1 MENQPVTAE
10 ARQPKLIQITI
21 GGAHLLG
28 FATLALAISGLLFA
42 YIDAKFDAIDQR
54 FETVDAQFESVN
66 AQFEAVAAQFAV
78 QFEAVNRRIDD
89 NTEELRLLRVNVE
102 DINERLTA
110 VEATIGLRAQAE
122 MEDAQIAAS
131 GTVN

>member
-54 FETVDAQFESVN
+54 FETVDAQFE
-66 AQFEAVAAQFAV
+66 
-78 QFEAVNRRIDD
+78 AVNRRIDD

-122 MEDAQIAAS
+122 MQDAQIAAS